1 MVCGEGPL
9 GGVWVAAGVRVR
21 WSWRLQVAACR
32 LWARGGGSGGGRVGR
47 AGAHAAIAEAK

>member
-21 WSWRLQVAACR
+21 WAWRLPLAGCGRVGIMVV
-32 LWARGGGSGGGRVGR
+32 LGVRVGR